1 LRRAWSDSTPG
12 TEGTDVADIVYF
24 DLETQKSA
32 EEVGGWHHADRML
45 MSVGITYSTAEG
57 SFRVHREED
66 APALAEHLAQAD
78 LVVGF
83 NVVGFDYKVLQPYT
97 QIQLARLPTLDLLAD
112 LHQRLG
118 HRVSLDSCVEATLGE
133 HKSADGLTAL
143 RWWKEGR
150 VDEIIEYCKK
160 DVEVTRRLHE
170 HGCQHGHVFFMSRY
184 KGRTKAAVSW
194 SLDPGR
200 PT

>member
-1 LRRAWSDSTPG
+1 M
-12 TEGTDVADIVYF
+12 ADIVYF

-32 EEVGGWHHADRML
+32 EEVGGWHRAERML
-45 MSVGITYSTAEG
+45 MSVGITYSTTEG
-57 SFRVHREED
+57 RFRVHREEN
-66 APALAEHLAQAD
+66 AAELAERLAQAD

-97 QIQLARLPTLDLLAD
+97 QIKLGSLPTFDILAD

-133 HKSADGLTAL
+133 RKSADGLTAL
-143 RWWKEGR
+143 KWWKDAR

-170 HGCQHGHVFFMSRY
+170 HGCQHGHVFFMSRD
-184 KGRTKAAVSW
+184 KGRTRAAVSW